1 MSKKQEKSCKV
12 ILVGE
17 SAVGKTCIIRK
28 FADDEYD
35 ESTTS
40 TMAASCENKKLC
52 IKECNTIL
60 EYEVWDTVGQEN
72 YRGLSKIFY
81 QNSKIVIMVYDI
93 SSKNSFDEI
102 KNFWYKQ
109 VRENSSDNI
118 SK

>member
-17 SAVGKTCIIRK
+17 SGVGKTCIIKK
-28 FADDEYD
+28 FADEEFDGL
-35 ESTTS
+35 TS
-40 TMAASCENKKLC
+40 PTIAASYENKKLY

-109 VRENSSDNI
+109 VRENSSDDI